1 MTHKQED
8 WNDVTIQSIQC
19 FFSHPD
25 GYLKRAAA
33 MMLADRIIPGMHEVM
48 SDEFVGDR
56 ETDHSYRI
64 FLALEREN
72 A

>member
-1 MTHKQED
+1 MIDENLNNIKY
-8 WNDVTIQSIQC
+8 
-19 FFSHPD
+19 FFSHPKA
-25 GYLKRAAA
+25 YFKRAAA

-48 SDEFVGDR
+48 NGEFVGD
-56 ETDHSYRI
+56 EEMDHAYRI

>member
-1 MTHKQED
+1 MTHEQAD
-8 WNDVTIQSIQC
+8 WNDVTIRY
-19 FFSHPD
+19 FFSSDIGH
-25 GYLKRAAA
+25 LRQAAA

-56 ETDHSYRI
+56 EMYHSYRI

-72 A
+72 D

>member
-1 MTHKQED
+1 MTDQ
-8 WNDVTIQSIQC
+8 QSVQNLINIGH
-19 FFSHPD
+19 FFSHPKA
-25 GYLKRAAA
+25 YFKRTAA

-56 ETDHSYRI
+56 EMYHSYRI

-72 A
+72 D

>member
-1 MTHKQED
+1 MID
-8 WNDVTIQSIQC
+8 QSLINIGY
-19 FFSHPD
+19 FFSRD
-25 GYLKRAAA
+25 KGYFKKAAA

-48 SDEFVGDR
+48 NGEFVGDR
-56 ETDHSYRI
+56 EMDYSYRI

>member
-1 MTHKQED
+1 MTDQNLINIGH
-8 WNDVTIQSIQC
+8 
-19 FFSHPD
+19 FFSHPKA
-25 GYLKRAAA
+25 YFKRTAA

-48 SDEFVGDR
+48 SNEFVGGR
-56 ETDHSYRI
+56 ETDHAYRI

>member
-1 MTHKQED
+1 MTYERAG
-8 WNDVTIQSIQC
+8 WNDATIQY
-19 FFSHPD
+19 FFSHPKK
-25 GYLKRAAA
+25 YFKRTAA

-48 SDEFVGDR
+48 NGEFVGDR

>member
-1 MTHKQED
+1 MID
-8 WNDVTIQSIQC
+8 QSLINIRY
-19 FFSHPD
+19 FFSRPKA
-25 GYLKRAAA
+25 YLKRTAA

>member
-1 MTHKQED
+1 MQD
-8 WNDVTIQSIQC
+8 QSLINIGY
-19 FFSHPD
+19 FFSHPKA
-25 GYLKRAAA
+25 YFKRTAA

-48 SDEFVGDR
+48 NGEFVGDR

-72 A
+72 D

>member
-1 MTHKQED
+1 MTDQ
-8 WNDVTIQSIQC
+8 QSVQNLINIGH
-19 FFSHPD
+19 FFSHPKA
-25 GYLKRAAA
+25 YFKRTAA

-56 ETDHSYRI
+56 EMDHSYRI
-64 FLALEREN
+64 FLALEREH